1 MWENSFSFSIAAIRW
16 SHGPKW
22 NPVRMKRQDPLFPP
36 RYHLQGLVQQFWS
49 YLRTTTNG
57 KVKLYIKMIKE
68 NLDYFSKWGFH
79 RFRLWLLKFELCI
92 FWTMRSSRKWRVAK
106 QQEKGLGNRNYFF
119 MTAKRM
125 DIECHSKNV
134 FAAVDRQGK
143 AGR

>member
-1 MWENSFSFSIAAIRW
+1 MAKKKRKKPRITETWQKSALCFSCGQIQGYCQTPINLPYQPKPMNPTPEVSFLILLVPIRLLI
-16 SHGPKW
+16 
-22 NPVRMKRQDPLFPP
+22 NDKR
-36 RYHLQGLVQQFWS
+36 
-49 YLRTTTNG
+49 
-57 KVKLYIKMIKE
+57 
-68 NLDYFSKWGFH
+68 NLDNFSKWVFH
-79 RFRLWLLKFELCI
+79 RFCLWLLKFELCI